1 MRARNLRIGLLCGVL
16 FMPALLAQQTTTTPV
31 TIRVTDQT
39 GAVIPHAQI
48 RLVPAPDP
56 APLKLETDDH
66 GEVAIYLR
74 AGAYTLSVLVQG
86 FKTDSR
92 KIDVKIPGGQVSA
105 SQFVQVVLD
114 VGHGGGVEV
123 DPTAVEGSLILT
135 ADPYHAPV
143 ILSPADFRTLPH
155 ITITVHN
162 GHTDAAE
169 TYSGVPLA
177 TLLAKVNAPLGKELR
192 GEAMTSY
199 VIATGSDGYS
209 VVFSL
214 AEVDPGFHEG
224 QVIVADTRDGQ
235 PLGKSGPFQLIV
247 SDDKR
252 PARWVHNLNS
262 IAVQRAR

>member
-1 MRARNLRIGLLCGVL
+1 
-16 FMPALLAQQTTTTPV
+16 
-31 TIRVTDQT
+31 
-39 GAVIPHAQI
+39 
-48 RLVPAPDP
+48 
-56 APLKLETDDH
+56 
-66 GEVAIYLR
+66 
-74 AGAYTLSVLVQG
+74 
-86 FKTDSR
+86 
-92 KIDVKIPGGQVSA
+92 
-105 SQFVQVVLD
+105 
-114 VGHGGGVEV
+114 
-123 DPTAVEGSLILT
+123 LILT